1 MKNWELKV
9 IGSSLLA
16 SVASVTLIGCGFV
29 QAATPINSAR
39 PAATHRAVH
48 KPKAKPRPRK
58 VGPPT
63 AIPTPGWT
71 WQLGAKNRIANIAA
85 NWALAWL
92 EEKNWSTVSAD
103 AAPGQAK
110 KVQGEWVNG
119 ITVVPKDGGKN
130 HVTWQ
135 PLAIQIGQYPETPG
149 KYIVLLYARSVSA
162 AGKPTL
168 AQGLATSRVNYG
180 GNQVGWDWTQ
190 GVKTPT
196 EYTTFI
202 ADITI
207 PHQFWKQPV
216 TDWNPEF
223 MLDPIGSTT
232 ASLTHA
238 IQTGWSG
245 MGVSAAFKSPEVDI
259 IACPGLAR

>member
-1 MKNWELKV
+1 MKKRELTLL
-9 IGSSLLA
+9 GSTLLA
-16 SVASVTLIGCGFV
+16 SVASVTLVDCGFV
-29 QAATPINSAR
+29 QAATPINSTR
-39 PAATHRAVH
+39 PAAAHIAAQ

-58 VGPPT
+58 IGPPT
-63 AIPTPGWT
+63 AMPTPGWT
-71 WQLGAKNRIANIAA
+71 WQLGAKNRVANIAA

-92 EEKNWSTVSAD
+92 QEKNWSTVSAY

-110 KVQGEWVNG
+110 KVQGEWING
-119 ITVVPKDGGKN
+119 ITVVPQDSGKN
-130 HVTWQ
+130 HVIWQ
-135 PLAIQIGQYPETPG
+135 PLDIQIAQYPETPG
-149 KYIVLLYARSVSA
+149 EYIVLVYARSVDS

-168 AQGLATSRVNYG
+168 AQGLVTSRVNYG

-207 PHQFWKQPV
+207 PHKFWKQPV

-223 MLDPIGSTT
+223 MMNPIGSTP

-245 MGVSAAFKSPEVDI
+245 MGLKQGQAAYH
-259 IACPGLAR
+259 

>member
-1 MKNWELKV
+1 MKKRELTLL
-9 IGSSLLA
+9 GSTLLA
-16 SVASVTLIGCGFV
+16 SVASVTLVGCGFV

-63 AIPTPGWT
+63 AIPMPGWT

-92 EEKNWSTVSAD
+92 QEKNWSTVSAD

-119 ITVVPKDGGKN
+119 ITVVPQDGGKN
-130 HVTWQ
+130 HVIWQ
-135 PLAIQIGQYPETPG
+135 PVAVQIAADQGTQGT
-149 KYIVLLYARSVSA
+149 YIVQLYMRSINS

-168 AQGLATSRVNYG
+168 AQGIPVSQIDYG
-180 GNQVGWDWTQ
+180 GNQIAWNWTQ
-190 GVKTPT
+190 GIPSPS
-196 EYTTFI
+196 EYATLV

-207 PHQFWKQPV
+207 PHKFWKQPV
-216 TDWNPEF
+216 TDWNPTF
-223 MLDPIGSTT
+223 VLDPDGPTAASVTT
-232 ASLTHA
+232 N
-238 IQTGWSG
+238 IQENWVG
-245 MGVSAAFKSPEVDI
+245 MGTKQ
-259 IACPGLAR
+259 GLAIYR